1 MGGRGGEE
9 TEEEPDVRKKTYR
22 ERSAHQSERCLRC
35 KLCLRDEGICSLYGK
50 GCSLGKGNA
59 MFEKKSCACCG
70 VGDMESKRNQTPL
83 RSDNPVTDH
92 RELQKETRP

>member
-9 TEEEPDVRKKTYR
+9 TEEDPDVRKRTDR

-35 KLCLRDEGICSLYGK
+35 RLYLRDEGICSLYGK
-50 GCSLGKGNA
+50 GCILGKGNA
-59 MFEKKSCACCG
+59 MCEKKYCACFG
-70 VGDMESKRNQTPL
+70 VGDMESKSNQTPL
-83 RSDNPVTDH
+83 RSDSPVIDH